1 MTGVFVLII
10 VVGVTK
16 RFTALQEKQAR
27 VFAECRKTFY
37 IITNLNKL
45 ECLSFTCVINHCQC
59 HKILNIITRLIKLD
73 CLKNVI
79 KHFTSLQVKVSAPVF
94 VLHK

>member
-1 MTGVFVLII
+1 MSYNVLRHKNKNKQECLSLTGVFVLII
-10 VVGVTK
+10 VVDVIK

-45 ECLSFTCVINHCQC
+45 ECLSFTCVIIHCQC
-59 HKILNIITRLIKLD
+59 HKNTKYHYKIN
-73 CLKNVI
+73 
-79 KHFTSLQVKVSAPVF
+79 
-94 VLHK
+94 